1 MEAKEFHPL
10 VELLLA
16 RMKSHPEEF
25 EGDMSSG
32 LYSDRNLPTGLR
44 WAQVISH
51 MKDYLTPEE
60 EVAVTAALRVIRM
73 DSIHRHAMDE
83 LLNGEERRRKERE
96 EEERWQQMVHK
107 QSMGAS
113 GTLTHQQMAN
123 SAFQPLMH
131 DQLSGLATAT
141 GVAHSPAQTTL
152 GGLVNQIKR
161 KIK

>member
-1 MEAKEFHPL
+1 MEDKEFHPL

-60 EVAVTAALRVIRM
+60 EVA
-73 DSIHRHAMDE
+73 
-83 LLNGEERRRKERE
+83 
-96 EEERWQQMVHK
+96 
-107 QSMGAS
+107 
-113 GTLTHQQMAN
+113 
-123 SAFQPLMH
+123 AFRIVEAKADPLAF
-131 DQLSGLATAT
+131 S
-141 GVAHSPAQTTL
+141 
-152 GGLVNQIKR
+152 LVPGPG
-161 KIK
+161 